1 MVQAFLRYW
10 WRAGTLHGLHSP
22 FVYALYRDVIRDR
35 HAAPAIAS
43 AVESLRQVLLQLKQ
57 TIEVTDL
64 GAGSRGA
71 NQPRRAV
78 AQITRYAQKPRRY
91 AWLLHRLVRLCP
103 AAHVLELG
111 TSLGLTT
118 AYLADAVRAD
128 DSGKSSRDVT
138 TGHVQTFEGCPN
150 TAALARAHLERLG
163 LSAQVQIT
171 VGNLDDT
178 LPTYV
183 TDCPPVDVVF
193 FDANHRYAPT
203 VQYFTV
209 CLPKIHNNSLFI
221 FDDIHWSAEMEQAWA
236 TIQAHPLV
244 TLTIDLF
251 GVGLVF
257 FRKEQP
263 KQHFTLRF

>member
-1 MVQAFLRYW
+1 MRYW

-22 FVYALYRDVIRDR
+22 FVYALYRDIIRNR
-35 HAAPAIAS
+35 PPAPAIAPT
-43 AVESLRQVLLQLKQ
+43 VERLRQELLQSKQ

-64 GAGSRGA
+64 GAGSRRA
-71 NQPRRAV
+71 NQSRRAL

-91 AWLLHRLVRLCP
+91 AWLLHRLVRTYP

-118 AYLADAVRAD
+118 AYLADAVRATD
-128 DSGKSSRDVT
+128 TRRA
-138 TGHVQTFEGCPN
+138 GHVQTFEGCAN

-163 LSAQVQIT
+163 LRDQVQVT
-171 VGNLDDT
+171 VGNLNDT
-178 LPTYV
+178 LPTYL
-183 TDCPPVDVVF
+183 TDCPPIDVVF
-193 FDANHRYAPT
+193 FDANHRYTPT

-209 CLPKIHNNSLFI
+209 CLTKLHSDSLFI

-244 TLTIDLF
+244 SVTIDLF